1 MKMCRKRGRTD
12 LEDPFVHDNNSNIET
27 PPLENSEQRSKHTPL
42 KNHTLLHFA
51 TCIFSQEKKETTE
64 FTSIKKFHFS
74 SLSNS

>member
-1 MKMCRKRGRTD
+1 MCRKRGRTD

-51 TCIFSQEKKETTE
+51 TCIFSQKKKKETTE